1 MLEGNRSKVGKIK
14 FNGNEDNVPNQ
25 PSFNVSNSF
34 LKLSLDYF
42 SHEQITSQ
50 NPYAEVF
57 VGEPFV
63 QTVNINNMNEVEEAL
78 QKILNSSVGNR
89 CFNPCTPR
97 SHQSLPLRKVSNFV

>member
-1 MLEGNRSKVGKIK
+1 MMSANL
-14 FNGNEDNVPNQ
+14 
-25 PSFNVSNSF
+25 PSFNVFNRF
-34 LKLSLDYF
+34 MKMSLDYF

-63 QTVNINNMNEVEEAL
+63 QTVNINDMKEVEQAL

-89 CFNPCTPR
+89 C
-97 SHQSLPLRKVSNFV
+97 

>member
-1 MLEGNRSKVGKIK
+1 MSIVLNSLLKVVNNVGRNSIK
-14 FNGNEDNVPNQ
+14 SSQNLMVMKMMSPNL
-25 PSFNVSNSF
+25 PSFSVFNRF
-34 LKLSLDYF
+34 LKMSLDYF

-63 QTVNINNMNEVEEAL
+63 QTVNINNMKEVEEAL

-89 CFNPCTPR
+89 C
-97 SHQSLPLRKVSNFV
+97 